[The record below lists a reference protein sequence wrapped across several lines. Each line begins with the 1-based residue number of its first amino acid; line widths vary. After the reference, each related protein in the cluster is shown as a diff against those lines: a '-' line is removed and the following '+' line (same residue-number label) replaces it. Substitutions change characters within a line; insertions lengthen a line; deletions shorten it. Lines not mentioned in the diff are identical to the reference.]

1 MDGTSYYL
9 EKLRKNK
16 RTGFIFGR
24 FPIPN
29 GIPFIFTSATIIIAT
44 IIEAIFSTYFI
55 IPFIALVTCWDHYLR
70 ISFRAFIL
78 EQCILEEIIL
88 QNDLI
93 QNGIDPNFPEDP
105 LYVTKEDRDSIFEEC
120 MYINPEKKNLVKLKK
135 HYLFLISIV
144 AMFGVIYSIVWYLME
159 RFYC

>member
-1 MDGTSYYL
+1 MDGTAYYL

-29 GIPFIFTSATIIIAT
+29 GIPFVFTSATLIIAA
-44 IIEAIFSTYFI
+44 IIEVTFPTYFI
-55 IPFIALVTCWDHYLR
+55 IPLIALVTCWDHYLR
-70 ISFRAFIL
+70 IYFRAFIL
-78 EQCILEEIIL
+78 EQCILEEIMF

-93 QNGIDPNFPEDP
+93 KNGIDPNFPEDP
-105 LYVTKEDRDSIFEEC
+105 LYVTKEDRDSIFDEC
-120 MYINPEKKNLVKLKK
+120 LYMNPEQKYMIKLKK

-144 AMFGVIYSIVWYLME
+144 AMFSLFYLILWYITGE
-159 RFYC
+159 F

>member
-1 MDGTSYYL
+1 MDGTAYYL

-29 GIPFIFTSATIIIAT
+29 GIPFIFTSATMIIAA
-44 IIEAIFSTYFI
+44 IIEATFSTFFI
-55 IPFIALVTCWDHYLR
+55 IPLIALVTCWDHYLR
-70 ISFRAFIL
+70 IYFRAFIL
-78 EQCILEEIIL
+78 EQCILDEIIF

-93 QNGIDPNFPEDP
+93 KNGIDPNFPEDP
-105 LYVTKEDRDSIFEEC
+105 LYVTSEDRDSIFDEC
-120 MYINPEKKNLVKLKK
+120 MYINPDEKNMVKLKK

-144 AMFGVIYSIVWYLME
+144 AMFCLFYMIVGYLTAL
-159 RFYC
+159 F